1 MNRISQKEFID
12 LIRAGAAGRV
22 RQYLKEDPSLAA
34 VVDEHGVSALLNAVY
49 FRKTEIVE
57 LLVRSVVELNIF
69 EAAATGQRQRI
80 RRLLEQDRSL
90 ANAYSSDGFT
100 PLGLAAYFGHK
111 EIAEILLDAGAEVNA
126 SSQNEMKVAP
136 IHAAASTGQI
146 EVARLL
152 VAHGAN
158 VNARQQKGFTP
169 LHAVA
174 MNGQVDFARLL
185 ISSGANVNAAT
196 EEGKTPLAYALQ
208 SRHNE
213 LADLLRENGARL

>member
-1 MNRISQKEFID
+1 MNRISKKEFID
-12 LIRAGAAGRV
+12 LIRAGEAGKV
-22 RQYLKEDPSLAA
+22 KNYLKEDPSLAA
-34 VVDEHGVSALLNAVY
+34 VIDEQGVSALLNAVY

-57 LLVRSVVELNIF
+57 LLLRSGVELSIF

-80 RRLLEQDRSL
+80 RSLLEQDTSL

-111 EIAEILLDAGAEVNA
+111 EAAEILLKAGAEVNA

-146 EVARLL
+146 EIARLL

-174 MNGQVDFARLL
+174 MNGQMDLARLL

-208 SRHNE
+208 SSHKE